1 MYKLIASNV
10 WIQFQLGERKR
21 ISLFLEYDSAVQIA
35 RGTDIIDLLCKVQ
48 DILVQMVKGFDVRS
62 AALLSP
68 LWFTGVCRVSCS
80 RPLLPFAPH
89 FRGSAWD

>member
-1 MYKLIASNV
+1 M
-10 WIQFQLGERKR
+10 
-21 ISLFLEYDSAVQIA
+21 FLEYDSAVQIA

-68 LWFTGVCRVSCS
+68 L
-80 RPLLPFAPH
+80 
-89 FRGSAWD
+89 